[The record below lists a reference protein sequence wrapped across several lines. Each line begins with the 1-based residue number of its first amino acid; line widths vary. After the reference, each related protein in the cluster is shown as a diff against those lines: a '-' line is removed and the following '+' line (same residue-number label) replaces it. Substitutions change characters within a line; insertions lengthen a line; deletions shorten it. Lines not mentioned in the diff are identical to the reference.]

1 MAWKTLIRNADR
13 FRYRCC
19 IRPVHIVSGLTAA
32 VGVSI
37 CAPFVSAATYEP
49 YQVAVLRGLDK
60 VTARISTF
68 EGRVDEEVPFGGL
81 VIRVEACYKTPPVE
95 PPESASFLRIR
106 DEGPTRE
113 RQGEVFAGWMFAS
126 SPGLSA
132 LQHPVYDIWVIDCL
146 ERQTRF
152 PPEGEGAPPTADPQ
166 ADGADPASDIGA
178 AAPVE

>member
-1 MAWKTLIRNADR
+1 MTWKTLIRNANR
-13 FRYRCC
+13 NRYRCC
-19 IRPVHIVSGLTAA
+19 PGS
-32 VGVSI
+32 VSI
-37 CAPFVSAATYEP
+37 VAGLAVAVIGAIGAPFAFAATYDS

-68 EGRVDEEVPFGGL
+68 EGRVDDEVAFGGL
-81 VIRVEACYKTPPVE
+81 VIRVEACYKTPPIE

-106 DEGPTRE
+106 DEGPARE

-146 ERQTRF
+146 ERQST
-152 PPEGEGAPPTADPQ
+152 PVATDSEGSGPRTDPQ
-166 ADGADPASDIGA
+166 AVESV
-178 AAPVE
+178 PVQ

>member
-1 MAWKTLIRNADR
+1 M
-13 FRYRCC
+13 
-19 IRPVHIVSGLTAA
+19 SGLTVA
-32 VGVSI
+32 VMGSSF
-37 CAPFVSAATYEP
+37 ASAATYES

-68 EGRVDEEVPFGGL
+68 EGRVNEEVPFGGL

-146 ERQTRF
+146 ERQKPL
-152 PPEGEGAPPTADPQ
+152 PPKEESAPVTTDPQ
-166 ADGADPASDIGA
+166 TGGADPAS
-178 AAPVE
+178 PEQPQ

>member
-1 MAWKTLIRNADR
+1 MVWKTLIRNADR
-13 FRYRCC
+13 CRSFCGRG
-19 IRPVHIVSGLTAA
+19 PVHIVSGLTVA
-32 VGVSI
+32 VMGSSF
-37 CAPFVSAATYEP
+37 ASAATYES

-68 EGRVDEEVPFGGL
+68 EGRVNEEVPFGGL

-146 ERQTRF
+146 ERQKPL
-152 PPEGEGAPPTADPQ
+152 PPKEESAPVTTDPQ
-166 ADGADPASDIGA
+166 TGGADPAS
-178 AAPVE
+178 PEQPQ